1 MIRSRTIG
9 AKTAQLIIVMLLTAS
24 ALLCIAPILNL
35 LAISFSD
42 KAATSA
48 NVVTFWPVGFNSKAY
63 ELIINNRAFLHAFWI
78 AVERVGAGLLVNM
91 LLIIL
96 SAYPLA
102 QETGRLRG
110 RTFFVWYFVFTIL
123 FSGGIVPLFIV
134 VNKLHLIDSFW
145 ALILPYAVP
154 AFSVIILMNFFRG
167 LPSALT
173 EAAVMDGAGHWT
185 ILFRICLPL
194 SLPALATLALF
205 SIVQHWNDWFVGLY
219 LLSDNAKWPLQTY
232 LYSQLYVGVDYSKL
246 GPEEA
251 KLIGSISNRSLR
263 AAQIM
268 VTMVPILLVYP
279 FIQRFFVA
287 GLTIGSV
294 KE

>member
-1 MIRSRTIG
+1 MIRSQTIG
-9 AKTAQLIIVMLLTAS
+9 ARTAQLLIAFLLSGA
-24 ALLCIAPILNL
+24 ALICVLPLFNL

-48 NVVTFWPVGFNSKAY
+48 NAVTFWPVGFNLKAY
-63 ELIINNRAFLHAFWI
+63 ELILNNRAFLNAFWI
-78 AVERVGAGLLVNM
+78 AVQRVGAGLAISMV
-91 LLIIL
+91 LIIL

-102 QETGRLRG
+102 QEGRRLRG

-123 FSGGIVPLFIV
+123 FSGGLVPLFIV
-134 VNKLHLIDSFW
+134 VNKLHLVNSFW

-173 EAAVMDGAGHWT
+173 EAAIVDGAGHWV
-185 ILFRICLPL
+185 ILQRIYLPL
-194 SLPALATLALF
+194 SLPALATLSLF
-205 SIVQHWNDWFVGLY
+205 SIIYHWNDWFVGLY

-232 LYSQLYVGVDYSKL
+232 LYSQLYVGIDYSKL

-263 AAQIM
+263 AAQII
-268 VTMVPILLVYP
+268 VTMIPVLIVYP
-279 FIQRFFVA
+279 LIQRYFVT